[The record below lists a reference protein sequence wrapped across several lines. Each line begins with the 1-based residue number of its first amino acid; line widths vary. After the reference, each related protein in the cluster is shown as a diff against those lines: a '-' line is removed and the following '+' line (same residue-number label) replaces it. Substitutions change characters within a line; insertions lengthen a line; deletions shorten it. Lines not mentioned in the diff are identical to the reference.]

1 MLTITPPMRFTL
13 SEDTYYMLN
22 NDILSVSIHL
32 VHTYLQ
38 TSIRSPKVTTK
49 VLKISSLL
57 TVRLLDLLWV
67 GTSRGPSFIHM

>member
-38 TSIRSPKVTTK
+38 TSIRIPKVTTK